1 MFRVFKRLGLVKK
14 TIVFVALVCYVLAC
28 YAVVPSIPLPES
40 KAFQLV
46 PCDQSEIP
54 ENYYNME
61 VPHIS
66 HEMMEL
72 FDLSEIPNNYYDAD
86 VPHPS
91 HSLMELLY
99 FISEIKYPHAYE
111 EHVFD
116 CSESAAFLEW
126 YLENHGYDAVIV
138 VGTNENQNV
147 HAWVRVK
154 NLTNASGCAATID
167 IDRHKDSTYFALP
180 GFSFNA
186 DKTHYDDI
194 FAACKAYGQCSE
206 WNWW

>member
-1 MFRVFKRLGLVKK
+1 MKK
-14 TIVFVALVCYVLAC
+14 TILICVFICYALVCYF
-28 YAVVPSIPLPES
+28 AVPAIPLPES

-61 VPHIS
+61 VPHSS

-147 HAWVRVK
+147 HAWVEVR
-154 NLTNASGCAATID
+154 NLTNASGYPATID
-167 IDRHKDSTYFALP
+167 IDRHKDSTYFSLVRFYYNVDRTYYEDIYEVCEAR
-180 GFSFNA
+180 FQFN
-186 DKTHYDDI
+186 
-194 FAACKAYGQCSE
+194 E
-206 WNWW
+206 WDWWHVA